1 MGKINLIGSHHD
13 IDYNIINSEYD
24 IDIYHGPSH
33 VIENNHKKIYIQ
45 MDADLI
51 CGHYNYLKTNYYK
64 YDYILCFDPSQ
75 INSSNTIQ
83 LICGGTWIDKSDYL
97 NIDTSLKK
105 FKISNLCGTKQYTH
119 AHNLRIY
126 LYMNQSILNMYPI
139 TFFRT
144 PPNGHGSHNGAI
156 LPDINNNPIIGSD
169 HKDKINLFKDFQYSI
184 IIENTKEISC
194 FSEKI
199 IDCLITKTIPIYY
212 GCENIADYFNTDGWI
227 ILSSDNIVQ
236 ELYEKLALLNDEYY
250 SKYTNIIEENY
261 KKAINYRCSM
271 TNLFQAINKIPYI
284 NINISNFTKEHYSCI
299 ILIDDP
305 TNNIGNPDVEWQ
317 WDTQVFI
324 QHKEVWKKYINSDKD
339 ILCLFRN
346 TDKNLKEG
354 EHTLDI
360 SKNTLTVQGHH
371 AYGVVDN
378 VIKSMKALDS
388 YYKYDFLLTT
398 TSSCFWILPK
408 FKKILLDLPKT
419 GLYYGP
425 SDAPIS
431 KYNIG
436 QLFVSGSGTLY
447 SKDVV
452 KLLIDN
458 IDNLSVIKDIPDDVL
473 IGRCLHMYNIFPVQS
488 GKRCDFEKSEYIHY
502 LKDIIID
509 TDNHNVYYYR
519 TKVHENRLYYD
530 TLILHSL
537 YNYYYGS
544 KYINN

>member
-1 MGKINLIGSHHD
+1 MGKVNLIGYHHD
-13 IDYNIINSEYD
+13 TDYNIINSEYD

-83 LICGGTWIDKSDYL
+83 LLCGGTWIDKSDYL
-97 NIDTSLKK
+97 NIDISLKK

-119 AHNLRIY
+119 AHKLRIN
-126 LYMNQSILNMYPI
+126 LYTNQQHFNIYPI
-139 TFFRT
+139 IFFRT
-144 PPNGHGSHNGAI
+144 PPNGHGSHNGET

-212 GCENIADYFNTDGWI
+212 GCENITDYFNTDGWV
-227 ILSSDNIVQ
+227 ILTSDNIIQ

-261 KKAINYRCSM
+261 KKAIDYRCSM
-271 TNLFQAINKIPYI
+271 TNLFQAMNKIPYI
-284 NINISNFTKEHYSCI
+284 NINISNFAKQHYQCV

-305 TNNIGNPDVEWQ
+305 TNNIGNPTIEWLF
-317 WDTQVFI
+317 DPQVFV
-324 QHKEVWKKYINSDKD
+324 QHKEVWKKYVNSDKD

-346 TDKNLKEG
+346 TDNNLKEG
-354 EHTLDI
+354 EHILDI
-360 SKNTLTVQGHH
+360 SNNTLITEGQHKY
-371 AYGVVDN
+371 AAIDN

-388 YYKYDFLLTT
+388 YYTYDFLLTT
-398 TSSCFWILPK
+398 TSSSFFILPK
-408 FKKILLDLPKT
+408 FKKLLLDLPKT
-419 GLYYGP
+419 KLYYGVASLP
-425 SDAPIS
+425 ED

-436 QLFVSGSGTLY
+436 QLFVSGSAILF

-473 IGRCLHMYNIFPVQS
+473 ISRYLHMYNILPTQS
-488 GKRCDFEKSEYIHY
+488 GIRYDFEKNININN
-502 LKDIIID
+502 LKDIIIN
-509 TDNHNVYYYR
+509 TDNDNIYYYR
-519 TKVHENRLYYD
+519 VKVWENRLYYD
-530 TLILHSL
+530 TIILHSL

-544 KYINN
+544 K